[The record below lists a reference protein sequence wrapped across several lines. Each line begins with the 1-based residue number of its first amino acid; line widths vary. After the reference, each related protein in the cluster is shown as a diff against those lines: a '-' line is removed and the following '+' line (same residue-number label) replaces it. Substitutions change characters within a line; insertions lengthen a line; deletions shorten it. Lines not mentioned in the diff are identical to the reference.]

1 MAGRLFETAPPAPP
15 VDPRRGWTVQQW
27 GQWVAHTIL
36 DLSRDA
42 DCVAALDRLVV
53 ERGVGSALELLTELG
68 HGQQAG
74 ALREGLDAI
83 RARLARSSW
92 PGGAPGPRSRRS

>member
-1 MAGRLFETAPPAPP
+1 MTGRLFDTPSPAPP
-15 VDPRRGWTVQQW
+15 PDRRREWTVQQW
-27 GQWVAHTIL
+27 GQWTADAIL

-42 DCVAALDRLVV
+42 DSVAALDRLVV
-53 ERGVGSALELLTELG
+53 ERGVGSAHELLTELG

-83 RARLARSSW
+83 RTRLARSSW
-92 PGGAPGPRSRRS
+92 PGGASRR